1 MGLVSQSVKN
11 LKGGI
16 SQQPD
21 ILRYP
26 NQGAIQINGWSS
38 ESEGLQK
45 RPPTTFV
52 KYLRPDT
59 AWPGKPAIHM
69 INRDRIEQ
77 YFVVFTGTGVE
88 VVDLLG
94 NSYEVRGYN
103 GYANCA
109 NPREDLRM
117 VTVADYTFVVNRNK
131 KIQMTNTLTHTGYP
145 DLASRA
151 VINVRG
157 GQYGR
162 TLSVQIN
169 EVAVATLVMPD
180 GSQAAHVTQTD
191 GQYIAAQLAAQINAT
206 AKWSAVAGQGWIV
219 VSAKTAEMI
228 NTVKTSDGY
237 ANQLLNAFTSKVQT
251 FSKLPMQ
258 CLDGYIVEITGE
270 STKSGDN
277 YWVRYDATGL
287 VWRETVK
294 PGIITGVDPATM
306 PHALI
311 RAADGHF
318 DFRPL
323 TWGLRS
329 AGDDNTNP
337 MPSFVDYSIND
348 VFFFRNRLGFL
359 SGENVVMSRT
369 AKYFDFFPAS
379 VAELS
384 DDDPIDVA
392 ISHNRVSVLKYA
404 VPFSEQLLL
413 WSDQAQFVL
422 TSAGVMSAKTIQLD
436 LTTEFDVSDYA
447 RPFGIGRGVYFVSP
461 RASYSSIK
469 RYYAVQDVSDVKS
482 AEDVSAHVPNYIPNT
497 VFALHGSGTENF
509 LTVLSDN
516 DRSCVFVYKFLYL
529 DETVVQQSWGHW
541 EMGEGVEVLSA
552 CCIGSFMWLIQR
564 RPGGITLER
573 VEFTKDTVDFSHEP
587 WRAYMDMKVQI
598 QPTLFDDNEFLT
610 RIKLID
616 LYGFIPNEGDFWTLS
631 EEGVFRLHKMPE
643 GGWVSD
649 PELRLDG
656 NMTHLRYT
664 VGRCYEFT
672 YGFSKFL
679 IKQTADDG
687 TSSTEDIGRLQ
698 LRRAWVNYED
708 SGAFEVI
715 VDNGSTQYTYQMSGG
730 RLGSSVMLGRPNAS
744 TGQFKFPI
752 TGDARRQEVYM
763 FSNAPVPVNI
773 IGCGWEGNYLRRS
786 TGV

>member
-26 NQGAIQINGWSS
+26 NQGALQINGWSS

-77 YFVVFTGTGVE
+77 YFVVFTGTGIE

-117 VTVADYTFVVNRNK
+117 VTVADYTFVVNRSK
-131 KIQMTNTLTHTGYP
+131 KIEMTSDLTHAGYP
-145 DLASRA
+145 ALESRA
-151 VINVRG
+151 VVNVRG

-162 TLSVQIN
+162 TLKIIVN
-169 EVAVATLVMPD
+169 DVVVATLAMPD
-180 GSQAAHVTQTD
+180 GSVAAHVTQTD
-191 GQYIAAQLAAQINAT
+191 AQWIAGQLAGQINGT
-206 AKWSAVAGQGWIV
+206 AKWAAEAGQGWLV
-219 VSAKTAEMI
+219 VSAKTSEMI
-228 NTVKTSDGY
+228 STIKTEDGY
-237 ANQLLNAFTSKVQT
+237 ANQLINAFTHKVQT
-251 FSKLPMQ
+251 FSKLPIQ
-258 CLDGYIVEITGE
+258 CKDGYLVEITGE

-277 YWVRYDATGL
+277 YWVRYDASSL

-422 TSAGVMSAKTIQLD
+422 TSAGVMSSKTIQLD

-631 EEGVFRLHKMPE
+631 EEGVFRLHKMPV
-643 GGWVSD
+643 GGWASA

-715 VDNGSTQYTYQMSGG
+715 VDNGSTQHTYQMSGG

-744 TGQFKFPI
+744 PGQFKFPI
-752 TGDARRQEVYM
+752 TGDARRQEVYL

>member
-131 KIQMTNTLTHTGYP
+131 KILMTNDLTHPSYP
-145 DLASRA
+145 SLSSRA
-151 VINVRG
+151 VVNVRG

-162 TLSVQIN
+162 TLKITIN
-169 EVAVATLVMPD
+169 GDVVATLAMPD

-191 GQYIAAQLAAQINAT
+191 GQWIAGQLATKINTT
-206 AKWSAVAGQGWIV
+206 AKWAAEAGQGWIV

-228 NTVKTSDGY
+228 DTIKTEDGY
-237 ANQLLNAFTSKVQT
+237 ANQLINAFVNKVQT
-251 FSKLPMQ
+251 FSKLPIQ
-258 CLDGYIVEITGE
+258 CKDGYLVEVTGE

-422 TSAGVMSAKTIQLD
+422 TSAGVMSSKTIQLD

-516 DRSCVFVYKFLYL
+516 DRSCVFLYKFLYL

-587 WRAYMDMKVQI
+587 WRAYMDMKVQV

-631 EEGVFRLHKMPE
+631 EEGVFRLHKMPA

-752 TGDARRQEVYM
+752 TGDARRQEVYL

>member
-26 NQGAIQINGWSS
+26 NQGALQINGWSS

-59 AWPGKPAIHM
+59 AWPGKPAIHL

-131 KIQMTNTLTHTGYP
+131 KIQMANTLTHTGYP

-169 EVAVATLVMPD
+169 EEAVATLAMPD

-191 GQYIAAQLAAQINAT
+191 GQYIAATLAAQINAT

-228 NTVKTSDGY
+228 STIKTSDGY
-237 ANQLLNAFTSKVQT
+237 ANQLLNAFTNKVQT

-631 EEGVFRLHKMPE
+631 EEGVFRLHKMPA
-643 GGWVSD
+643 GGWVTD

-715 VDNGSTQYTYQMSGG
+715 VDNGSAQYTYQMSGG

-752 TGDARRQEVYM
+752 TGDARRQEVYL
-763 FSNAPVPVNI
+763 FSSAPVPVNI